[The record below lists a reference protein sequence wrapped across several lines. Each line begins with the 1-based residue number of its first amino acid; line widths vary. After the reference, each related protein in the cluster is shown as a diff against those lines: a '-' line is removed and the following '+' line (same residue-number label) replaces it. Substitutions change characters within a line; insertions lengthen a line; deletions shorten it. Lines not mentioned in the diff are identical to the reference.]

1 MDAVFDFFQVVQT
14 PLKAVERFDNVGKT
28 LVFLLTA
35 DARLHPAVEG
45 PDGEDD
51 NPEFHGASG
60 PGSAGHVFDT
70 ESLQGFAQSVVN
82 PVSAGWR
89 NNYDARKPLLARA
102 RAERPRCRAALRRA
116 RNPPPRSFRHTL
128 ALRRLATTG
137 NNILAEVSEVPA
149 RDRPTS

>member
-1 MDAVFDFFQVVQT
+1 MDAVFEFFQVVQT
-14 PLKAVERFDNVGKT
+14 RLKAVERFDNVGKT

-70 ESLQGFAQSVVN
+70 ESLQGLAQSVVN

-89 NNYDARKPLLARA
+89 INYDARNPCVGEGKSRA
-102 RAERPRCRAALRRA
+102 RPRCRAALRRA

-128 ALRRLATTG
+128 ASG
-137 NNILAEVSEVPA
+137 
-149 RDRPTS
+149 

>member
-1 MDAVFDFFQVVQT
+1 MDAVFEFFQVVQAR
-14 PLKAVERFDNVGKT
+14 LKAVERVDNVGKT

-82 PVSAGWR
+82 PVIAGWR
-89 NNYDARKPLLARA
+89 INYDARKPCVGEGKSQA
-102 RAERPRCRAALRRA
+102 RPRCRAALRRA
-116 RNPPPRSFRHTL
+116 RNPPPRSFRHTM
-128 ALRRLATTG
+128 ASG
-137 NNILAEVSEVPA
+137 
-149 RDRPTS
+149 

>member
-1 MDAVFDFFQVVQT
+1 MDAVFEFFQVVQAR
-14 PLKAVERFDNVGKT
+14 LKAVERFDNVGKT

-70 ESLQGFAQSVVN
+70 ESLQGLAQSVVN

-89 NNYDARKPLLARA
+89 NNYDARKTCVG
-102 RAERPRCRAALRRA
+102 EGKSEAALPSSA
-116 RNPPPRSFRHTL
+116 AQGQKPS
-128 ALRRLATTG
+128 A
-137 NNILAEVSEVPA
+137 
-149 RDRPTS
+149 